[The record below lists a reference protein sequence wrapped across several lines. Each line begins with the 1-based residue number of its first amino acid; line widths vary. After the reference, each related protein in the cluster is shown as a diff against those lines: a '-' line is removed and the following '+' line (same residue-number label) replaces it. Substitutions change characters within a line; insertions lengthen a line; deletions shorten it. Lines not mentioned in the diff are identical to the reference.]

1 MADVLRMSAAV
12 AGETEAVLTEW
23 LIPEGGTFSPRDV
36 VATVETAKASFE
48 VEAETAGVLLRQLVG
63 AGAQVTVGTPLAL
76 TGAAGESADEA
87 AAELGLTGEVAGGR
101 AAGGGAAGGGA
112 GIGAVA
118 GAGGNGGSPA
128 AVAGSAAVAGVASSS
143 VAGVAPAVGRE
154 YGRIFAS
161 PIARRLA
168 REAGVSIDSISGT
181 GPNGRIIRR
190 DVEAAVVGRDAAA
203 TPSSLETP
211 SPAPAPASAPAPPEA
226 AAVSPA
232 PPPPPASPRLDT
244 TAVSPAPPV
253 APAPPTVHAAAGAA
267 DVAGAAGVDEAGVT
281 DVPHSRLRRAI
292 AARLTESKQTA
303 PHFYLRGTA
312 DVERLCKLREWLN
325 TSSPVK
331 ITLNDLVI
339 KAAAHAHGRVPEMN
353 VIWTAD
359 AVRHFSAVDLSVA
372 IATDEGLVTPVIRN
386 ADRLSVSAIAA
397 VVREQAE
404 RARTGRLR
412 QQDLLGGVATITN
425 LGMFG
430 TEEFAAI
437 INPPQS
443 SILAVGAAREAP
455 VVRKGKLR
463 IRRVMTVTL
472 SVDHRPI
479 DGVTAARWMQ
489 AFIALLEDPAQV
501 LA

>member
-1 MADVLRMSAAV
+1 MADLLRMSAAV

-23 LIPEGGTFSPRDV
+23 LIPEGGSFAPRDV

-76 TGAAGESADEA
+76 TGAPGESADEA
-87 AAELGLTGEVAGGR
+87 AAELGLVAG
-101 AAGGGAAGGGA
+101 AAAHSGGGGAAGA
-112 GIGAVA
+112 
-118 GAGGNGGSPA
+118 
-128 AVAGSAAVAGVASSS
+128 
-143 VAGVAPAVGRE
+143 GRE
-154 YGRIFAS
+154 HGRIFVS

-168 REAGVSIDSISGT
+168 REAGVPLERISGT

-190 DVEAAVVGRDAAA
+190 DVEAAVA
-203 TPSSLETP
+203 SQETLT
-211 SPAPAPASAPAPPEA
+211 SPSAPAQPTAIRQPREAGPAGVAEVGNVPEVTDIPEVA
-226 AAVSPA
+226 DVAEVADA
-232 PPPPPASPRLDT
+232 PK
-244 TAVSPAPPV
+244 
-253 APAPPTVHAAAGAA
+253 AAGVAG
-267 DVAGAAGVDEAGVT
+267 VAGAAGAAGVR

-312 DVERLCKLREWLN
+312 DVERLCRLREWLN
-325 TSSPVK
+325 ASSPVK

-339 KAAAHAHGRVPEMN
+339 KAAAHAHTRVPAMN
-353 VIWTAD
+353 VIWTPD
-359 AVRHFSAVDLSVA
+359 AVRHYSAVDLSVA
-372 IATDEGLVTPVIRN
+372 IATDEGLVTPVIRA
-386 ADRLSVSAIAA
+386 ADQLSVSAIATQ
-397 VVREQAE
+397 VKEQAE

-412 QQDLLGGVATITN
+412 QQDLQGGVATITN

-443 SILAVGAAREAP
+443 SILAVGAVREEP
-455 VVRKGKLR
+455 VVRKGKVR
-463 IRRVMTVTL
+463 VRRVMTVTL

-489 AFIALLEDPAQV
+489 AFTALLEDPAQV

>member
-1 MADVLRMSAAV
+1 MADLLRMSAVV
-12 AGETEAVLTEW
+12 AGENEAVLTEW
-23 LIPEGGTFSPRDV
+23 LIPEGGSFSPRDV

-63 AGAQVTVGTPLAL
+63 AGAQVTVGTPLAV
-76 TGAAGESADEA
+76 TGAPGESADQA
-87 AAELGLTGEVAGGR
+87 AAELGLTGAPSVGS
-101 AAGGGAAGGGA
+101 GA
-112 GIGAVA
+112 GADGTRADAADAAAPASGA
-118 GAGGNGGSPA
+118 GANGSRAEA
-128 AVAGSAAVAGVASSS
+128 AAT
-143 VAGVAPAVGRE
+143 APAPASGRE
-154 YGRIFAS
+154 HGRIFAS

-168 REAGVSIDSISGT
+168 RDAGVPIDSITGT

-190 DVEAAVVGRDAAA
+190 DVEAAVASRGAVASSPAAA
-203 TPSSLETP
+203 RPTPGQDLSAEQVDR
-211 SPAPAPASAPAPPEA
+211 APAASEP
-226 AAVSPA
+226 AAVSAAAPATATPPASVPAPSA
-232 PPPPPASPRLDT
+232 PPPQ
-244 TAVSPAPPV
+244 AVAEV
-253 APAPPTVHAAAGAA
+253 GE
-267 DVAGAAGVDEAGVT
+267 GVR

-312 DVERLCKLREWLN
+312 DVERLCRLREWLN
-325 TSSPVK
+325 ASSAVK

-339 KAAAHAHGRVPEMN
+339 KAAAHAHTRVPAMN
-353 VIWTAD
+353 VIWTPD

-372 IATDEGLVTPVIRN
+372 IATDEGLVTPVIRGV
-386 ADRLSVSAIAA
+386 DRLSVSAIA
-397 VVREQAE
+397 VQVREQAE

-412 QQDLLGGVATITN
+412 QQDLQGGVATITN

-455 VVRKGKLR
+455 VVRKGKVR
-463 IRRVMTVTL
+463 VRRVMTVTL
-472 SVDHRPI
+472 SVDHRPV

-489 AFIALLEDPAQV
+489 AFTALLEDPAQV

>member
-1 MADVLRMSAAV
+1 MADLLRMSAAV

-23 LIPEGGTFSPRDV
+23 LIPEGGSFAPRDV

-76 TGAAGESADEA
+76 TGAPGESADEA
-87 AAELGLTGEVAGGR
+87 AAELGLVADPTADL
-101 AAGGGAAGGGA
+101 AASAGVGSGAAAPGA
-112 GIGAVA
+112 NGDGAVA
-118 GAGGNGGSPA
+118 TMA
-128 AVAGSAAVAGVASSS
+128 
-143 VAGVAPAVGRE
+143 GRE
-154 YGRIFAS
+154 HGRIFIS

-168 REAGVSIDSISGT
+168 REAGVPIERISGT

-190 DVEAAVVGRDAAA
+190 DVEAAVASHETLTSQPVES
-203 TPSSLETP
+203 PSEPAQPKVTEP
-211 SPAPAPASAPAPPEA
+211 ARPAPTLPME
-226 AAVSPA
+226 
-232 PPPPPASPRLDT
+232 
-244 TAVSPAPPV
+244 PV
-253 APAPPTVHAAAGAA
+253 E
-267 DVAGAAGVDEAGVT
+267 AAGVR

-292 AARLTESKQTA
+292 AARLTESKQAA

-312 DVERLCKLREWLN
+312 DVERLCRLREWLN
-325 TSSPVK
+325 ASSPVK

-339 KAAAHAHGRVPEMN
+339 KAAAHAHIRVPAMN
-353 VIWTAD
+353 VIWTPD
-359 AVRHFSAVDLSVA
+359 AVRHFSGVDLSVA
-372 IATDEGLVTPVIRN
+372 IATDEGLVTPVIRG

-397 VVREQAE
+397 QVKEQAE

-412 QQDLLGGVATITN
+412 QQDLQGGVATITN

-443 SILAVGAAREAP
+443 SILAVGAAREEP
-455 VVRKGKLR
+455 VVRKGKVR
-463 IRRVMTVTL
+463 VRRVMTVTL

-479 DGVTAARWMQ
+479 DGVTAAKWMQ
-489 AFIALLEDPAQV
+489 AFTALLEDPAQV

>member
-76 TGAAGESADEA
+76 TGAPGESADEA
-87 AAELGLTGEVAGGR
+87 AAELGLTGEVAAGP
-101 AAGGGAAGGGA
+101 AASAGAAA
-112 GIGAVA
+112 TVA
-118 GAGGNGGSPA
+118 NGNSGSVPA
-128 AVAGSAAVAGVASSS
+128 A
-143 VAGVAPAVGRE
+143 GRE

-190 DVEAAVVGRDAAA
+190 DVEAAVAGRDSAAS
-203 TPSSLETP
+203 PSSLAAP
-211 SPAPAPASAPAPPEA
+211 LAPAPAPASAATSPAAATPPAPPAPPAAAEA
-226 AAVSPA
+226 AAVV
-232 PPPPPASPRLDT
+232 T
-244 TAVSPAPPV
+244 TIGS
-253 APAPPTVHAAAGAA
+253 
-267 DVAGAAGVDEAGVT
+267 GAAGVAVAGATAGAGADEAGVT

-312 DVERLCKLREWLN
+312 DVERLCRLREQLN
-325 TSSPVK
+325 ASSPVK

-339 KAAAHAHGRVPEMN
+339 KAAAHAHRRVPAMN
-353 VIWTAD
+353 VIWTPD
-359 AVRHFSAVDLSVA
+359 AIRHFSAVDLSVA
-372 IATDEGLVTPVIRN
+372 IATDEGLVTPVIRS
-386 ADRLSVSAIAA
+386 ADRLSVSTIAA
-397 VVREQAE
+397 LVKEQAE

-412 QQDLLGGVATITN
+412 QQDLQGGVATITN

-443 SILAVGAAREAP
+443 SILAVGAVREAP
-455 VVRKGKLR
+455 VVRKGKVR
-463 IRRVMTVTL
+463 VRRVMTVTL
-472 SVDHRPI
+472 SVDHRPV

-489 AFIALLEDPAQV
+489 AFVALLEDPAQV

>member
-76 TGAAGESADEA
+76 TGAPGESADEA
-87 AAELGLTGEVAGGR
+87 AAELGLTGEVAAGP
-101 AAGGGAAGGGA
+101 AASAGAAA
-112 GIGAVA
+112 TVA
-118 GAGGNGGSPA
+118 NGNSGSVPA
-128 AVAGSAAVAGVASSS
+128 A
-143 VAGVAPAVGRE
+143 GRE

-190 DVEAAVVGRDAAA
+190 DVEAAVAGRDSAPS
-203 TPSSLETP
+203 PSSLAAQ
-211 SPAPAPASAPAPPEA
+211 SASAPAPAPASPPTSPAAATPPEPPTPPAAVEA
-226 AAVSPA
+226 AAVV
-232 PPPPPASPRLDT
+232 T
-244 TAVSPAPPV
+244 TIGSV
-253 APAPPTVHAAAGAA
+253 AAGVA
-267 DVAGAAGVDEAGVT
+267 VAGATAGAGADEAGVT

-312 DVERLCKLREWLN
+312 DVERLCRLREQLN
-325 TSSPVK
+325 ASSPVK

-339 KAAAHAHGRVPEMN
+339 KAAAHAHRRVPAMN
-353 VIWTAD
+353 VIWTPD
-359 AVRHFSAVDLSVA
+359 AIRHFSAVDLSVA
-372 IATDEGLVTPVIRN
+372 IATDEGLVTPVIRS
-386 ADRLSVSAIAA
+386 ADRLSVSTIAA
-397 VVREQAE
+397 LVKEQAE

-412 QQDLLGGVATITN
+412 QQDLQGGVATITN

-443 SILAVGAAREAP
+443 SILAVGAVREAP
-455 VVRKGKLR
+455 VVRKGKVR
-463 IRRVMTVTL
+463 VRRVMTVTL

-489 AFIALLEDPAQV
+489 AFVALLEDPAQV

>member
-1 MADVLRMSAAV
+1 MADLLRMSAAV

-23 LIPEGGTFSPRDV
+23 LIPEGGSFAPRDV

-76 TGAAGESADEA
+76 TGAPGESADEA
-87 AAELGLTGEVAGGR
+87 AAELGLVAEPTAGSDVGPS
-101 AAGGGAAGGGA
+101 AAGAGA
-112 GIGAVA
+112 GA
-118 GAGGNGGSPA
+118 GAGGVGV
-128 AVAGSAAVAGVASSS
+128 AVAG
-143 VAGVAPAVGRE
+143 RE
-154 YGRIFAS
+154 HGRIFAS

-168 REAGVSIDSISGT
+168 REAGVPMERITGT

-190 DVEAAVVGRDAAA
+190 DVEAAVASQGTLTSPLAGAAA
-203 TPSSLETP
+203 AESPAGFAQPTPAGSAQPTP
-211 SPAPAPASAPAPPEA
+211 AQPTAAEPAPAQPTSAQPTPAQPTSARPAPAEPAQSALAQPTA
-226 AAVSPA
+226 ARPTPTLPA
-232 PPPPPASPRLDT
+232 P
-244 TAVSPAPPV
+244 
-253 APAPPTVHAAAGAA
+253 G
-267 DVAGAAGVDEAGVT
+267 EARVR

-292 AARLTESKQTA
+292 GARLTESKQTA

-312 DVERLCKLREWLN
+312 DVERLCRLREWLN
-325 TSSPVK
+325 ASSPVK
-331 ITLNDLVI
+331 VTLNDLVI
-339 KAAAHAHGRVPEMN
+339 KAAAHAHIRVPAMN
-353 VIWTAD
+353 VIWTPD

-372 IATDEGLVTPVIRN
+372 IATDEGLVTPVIRG
-386 ADRLSVSAIAA
+386 ADQLSVSAIATQ
-397 VVREQAE
+397 VKEQAE

-412 QQDLLGGVATITN
+412 QQDLQGGVATITN

-443 SILAVGAAREAP
+443 SILAVGAVREEP
-455 VVRKGKLR
+455 VVHKGKVR
-463 IRRVMTVTL
+463 VRRVMTVTL

-479 DGVTAARWMQ
+479 DGVTAAKWMQ
-489 AFIALLEDPAQV
+489 AFTALLEDPAQV